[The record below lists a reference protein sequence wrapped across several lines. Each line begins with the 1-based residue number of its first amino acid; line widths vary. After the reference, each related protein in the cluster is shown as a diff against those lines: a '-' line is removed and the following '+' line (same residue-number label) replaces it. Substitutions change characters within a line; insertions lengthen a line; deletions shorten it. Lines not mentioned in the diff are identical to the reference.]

1 MGKYKNDLPTLM
13 SSILTRFHQNGKSK
27 KNRGRMPPKR
37 TDIRQIK
44 QIEEISPA
52 IIAKDYQQ
60 IELPYNVDEIRNGI
74 LDPSK
79 MEVLNSGAFGT
90 IFKLND
96 RISLKLMYC
105 KNDFG
110 NLLKKGEKVTTSKKE
125 LLSNNGSG

>member
-1 MGKYKNDLPTLM
+1 
-13 SSILTRFHQNGKSK
+13 
-27 KNRGRMPPKR
+27 MPPKR